1 MSLRS
6 PCLRRTSIAPA
17 TWRPASAARSTTP
30 LWGCARRSTSRS
42 ASGSPHG
49 PRARIGRPSTR
60 RPILTCTR
68 TSGDARLCA
77 PGGKRTSR
85 RRTGFWA
92 AARAGGESAERSN
105 SSPFMGRWPE
115 GPEGLQSGAAPS
127 PSFAGYFPMNG
138 EGLLDQGQLAR
149 LDDRFQLRVHAQLA
163 TEAADVR
170 AHGRVADPQLV
181 GDLAARRAFRHEPQ
195 DFLLARGQTL
205 ELGLDLAPGIQQL
218 CDGPRREQRPAIGD
232 GPDGVDDVLRRPRLV
247 DESACPGLQG
257 GETRGVAVLPGE
269 EDELCLRPQLANSSR
284 CVRAGPV
291 GQPEVDQD
299 EVRLE
304 LRGACDRVRHG
315 ARMPNDR
322 HVLLVVDQRGQAFG
336 DHLVVFHDEDP
347 RRVALHRHIYTLDSV
362 SGSQNSTDV
371 PSPGSLVILFQPP
384 ASSARSFSAR
394 SPRWAGGRT
403 SNRRR
408 RSASSVWFS
417 SDCASLRRAAE
428 SPLGSRRRWSCSST
442 AVSFCSASS
451 CRSPANRLRA
461 LSTAVET
468 FLSSISRAASTF
480 SSRSAVRF
488 KSRSAY
494 FSCQTSPAA
503 SPAFCKTHVS
513 SRENPSTRRES
524 YAATWPRRW
533 SPARQGT
540 ATAFLTPSVSST
552 YRKSLESSVRAALN
566 IRS

>member
-30 LWGCARRSTSRS
+30 LWACAHRSTSRS
-42 ASGSPHG
+42 ASGSPRG

-68 TSGDARLCA
+68 TSGDARLCDA
-77 PGGKRTSR
+77 GGKRTSR
-85 RRTGFWA
+85 RRSGFWA

-115 GPEGLQSGAAPS
+115 GPEGLQGGAAPS
-127 PSFAGYFPMNG
+127 PGFAGYFPING

-205 ELGLDLAPGIQQL
+205 ELGLDLAPGVQQL
-218 CDGPRREQRPAIGD
+218 GDGPRREQRPAIGD
-232 GPDGVDDVLRRPRLV
+232 GPDGVDDVLRCPRLV

-322 HVLLVVDQRGQAFG
+322 HVLLVVDERGQAFG

-362 SGSQNSTDV
+362 SGSQNSTD
-371 PSPGSLVILFQPP
+371 PTDLWLDSSAEADWT
-384 ASSARSFSAR
+384 ASSTSRGPTAAAMAGPTGSRSLHPSLAMRLTGVYVRVPDARESSSKYSRVFPRPAAFIKRRGARTGCFSGAPCDKGRKVGWLEVAMEVLADSHQGYSSESRSFLVA
-394 SPRWAGGRT
+394 
-403 SNRRR
+403 
-408 RSASSVWFS
+408 
-417 SDCASLRRAAE
+417 RRAFGLVNGSTSQILVRPFVVLAARV
-428 SPLGSRRRWSCSST
+428 LGPGPT
-442 AVSFCSASS
+442 
-451 CRSPANRLRA
+451 RLRLVKLA
-461 LSTAVET
+461 HTLDRDARFVVPEKGGAHGEDRPSVTPT
-468 FLSSISRAASTF
+468 SRAA
-480 SSRSAVRF
+480 
-488 KSRSAY
+488 
-494 FSCQTSPAA
+494 
-503 SPAFCKTHVS
+503 
-513 SRENPSTRRES
+513 
-524 YAATWPRRW
+524 
-533 SPARQGT
+533 
-540 ATAFLTPSVSST
+540 
-552 YRKSLESSVRAALN
+552 
-566 IRS
+566 